1 MDVNKDIGI
10 AAAFAQAVWIASGV
24 VLYLTTPGAALLSS
38 SAAVFFVAGM
48 FVVAPLVGLAFHGVR
63 RGIAGAPA
71 VAADAPAPPA
81 SRTGLLSMWLLP
93 AAEAVMI
100 FVAAAWAFDQVETFR
115 AGVPVEYARERDS
128 FDGSLKSFSAANN
141 LEEQA
146 KPGRES
152 GQIDA
157 DIEARV
163 VAFMEDG
170 LARSRNVGDPFLT
183 YLDPELPAP
192 YRTQLVK
199 GYELL
204 VEGRRMGDVAMQTTG
219 NELVRQ
225 FYEDFLPTRADAII
239 EKLGLRAQ

>member
-10 AAAFAQAVWIASGV
+10 AAAFAQAVLIAAGI

-48 FVVAPLVGLAFHGVR
+48 FVVAPLIGLAFHGAR
-63 RGIAGAPA
+63 LGIPDAPA
-71 VAADAPAPPA
+71 VAADGPAARA
-81 SRTGLLSMWLLP
+81 SLMGSMSTWLLP
-93 AAEAVMI
+93 LVEAVVI
-100 FVAAAWAFDQVETFR
+100 FVAAAWAFDQVETYR

-141 LEEQA
+141 LDEQA
-146 KPGRES
+146 KPGREQ
-152 GQIDA
+152 GAIDA

-170 LARSRNVGDPFLT
+170 IARSRNVGDPFLT

-199 GYELL
+199 GYEML
-204 VEGRRMGDVAMQTTG
+204 VEGRRTGDVAMQTTG

-239 EKLGLRAQ
+239 AKLGLRAQ

>member
-10 AAAFAQAVWIASGV
+10 AAAFAQAVWIAAGI

-48 FVVAPLVGLAFHGVR
+48 FVVAPLIGLAFHGVR
-63 RGIAGAPA
+63 RGIACAPA
-71 VAADAPAPPA
+71 AAADVPTPPMFRM
-81 SRTGLLSMWLLP
+81 SSVSTWLLP
-93 AAEAVMI
+93 VAEVIVI
-100 FVAAAWAFDQVETFR
+100 FVAAGWAFDQVETFR

-146 KPGRES
+146 KPGREQ
-152 GQIDA
+152 GQVDA
-157 DIEARV
+157 DIEAKV

-170 LARSRNVGDPFLT
+170 IARSRNVGEPFLT
-183 YLDPELPAP
+183 YLHPELPER

-204 VEGRRMGDVAMQTTG
+204 VEGRRTGDVAMQTTG

-225 FYEDFLPTRADAII
+225 FYEDFLPTRADTII